1 MICPECGE
9 RYNFYEP
16 QCPWCGAA
24 KPVPEKKLPD
34 GKSRQQL
41 EDKPAAVEDEEEY
54 LTYKSR
60 KKKYYSPFE
69 IVARYVGGILC
80 TIIGVS
86 LLFSMLEESTYVAG
100 VIFLVVAVGFF
111 WDAFHSLDVVREIKW
126 YKDRFVLCTC
136 YEEEAFYF
144 DKAKPYKIDTYL
156 YLNLFPRKVFIFRKK
171 QKKFYIYET
180 EFPELGEAMKRLYF
194 GKG

>member
-1 MICPECGE
+1 M
-9 RYNFYEP
+9 
-16 QCPWCGAA
+16 
-24 KPVPEKKLPD
+24 
-34 GKSRQQL
+34 
-41 EDKPAAVEDEEEY
+41 
-54 LTYKSR
+54 
-60 KKKYYSPFE
+60 
-69 IVARYVGGILC
+69 GGILC

-86 LLFSMLEESTYVAG
+86 LLFSMLEESTYMVG
-100 VIFLVVAVGFF
+100 VIFLVVAVVFF